1 MLRNW
6 QSECLDAALNKFT
19 SGQPHF
25 LCLAT
30 PGAGKTVMAAEIASS
45 LKKQGIIDLVLC
57 FSPSLAV
64 AESIKSTF
72 SWRLNCTFNGGV
84 GSIGGSYTY
93 QNMLYM
99 NDEFWDL
106 LKRYRVLVVF
116 DEIHHCSGNSVIEAN
131 AWGMEILTKIQD
143 YAAFTLALTGTP
155 WRSDAQPISLAR
167 YSKPEDEIQCDY
179 IYGLSQAVKD
189 HVCRS
194 PKIVLVDNDDL
205 SITSSNEEAKCFN
218 SIQELL
224 MNESIPYSAIITNR
238 EAMLYLLGLSC
249 HKLAE
254 IRQVNPRAGGLVVAS
269 SVEHANDLLLLLQ
282 NEFNQSGVIVTY
294 RHDDPLNEITRF
306 RTSDTQWIVSVGMV
320 SEGTDIPRLQVCC
333 HLSHIKTEL
342 YFRQVLGRILRIS
355 DAENQEAWLY
365 TIAESQLSCFAERIA
380 EDLPDNNTVI
390 RLDRST
396 EQVFDIDNICGSSAG
411 KLNSTSAADRLGVNI
426 DWGLGI
432 NQSKFNTQD
441 FVLTLGTFKQRLLS
455 VFLD

>member
-1 MLRNW
+1 MLRTW
-6 QSECLDAALNKFT
+6 QSECLNAALNKFT

-45 LKKQGIIDLVLC
+45 LKNQGIIDLVLC

-99 NDEFWDL
+99 NDEFWSL

-116 DEIHHCSGNSVIEAN
+116 DEIHHCSGNNVIEAN

-380 EDLPDNNTVI
+380 EDLPDKNTVI

-396 EQVFDIDNICGSSAG
+396 EQAFYIDNICGSSAG
-411 KLNSTSAADRLGVNI
+411 KLNSISAADKLGVNI

-441 FVLTLGTFKQRLLS
+441 FVLKLGTFKQRLLS